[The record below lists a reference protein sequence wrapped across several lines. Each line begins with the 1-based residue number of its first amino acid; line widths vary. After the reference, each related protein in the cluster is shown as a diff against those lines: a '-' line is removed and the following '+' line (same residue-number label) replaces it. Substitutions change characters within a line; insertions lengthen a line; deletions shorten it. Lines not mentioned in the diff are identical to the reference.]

1 MKQEGNFDSA
11 GYEEKSKTFG
21 TICFMSNRDFD
32 TKDVYGGY
40 RHGSA
45 EVAITRE
52 LSHRLNGHYSLN
64 YVYTSLKKK
73 ILNELGVDKLSIE
86 DVVES

>member
-1 MKQEGNFDSA
+1 
-11 GYEEKSKTFG
+11 
-21 TICFMSNRDFD
+21 MSNRDFD

-45 EVAITRE
+45 EVTITRE
-52 LSHRLNGHYSLN
+52 LSPRVNGHYSLN

-73 ILNELGVDKLSIE
+73 ILNELGVTDIDRRRGRILEFWSWKMMI
-86 DVVES
+86 V